1 MIVVPVFKVS
11 SQAPRTKAG
20 KKGLLCKIL
29 LWNPMLP
36 ADEGPK
42 SQSSADLPAS
52 ASCVPGRPLHQAGLR
67 LEKDSGKSAL
77 SVWLHSPSFPEKAV
91 ALSLPNA

>member
-11 SQAPRTKAG
+11 SQVPRTKAG

-67 LEKDSGKSAL
+67 LEKDSDVAVTGEDWGCVRLYRSAGDT
-77 SVWLHSPSFPEKAV
+77 
-91 ALSLPNA
+91 